1 MSRVLSIEDKD
12 TNTPALV
19 TARTINYTDID
30 LSFAKRPSGDIY
42 KKTDAAAVKQ
52 SVKNIVATNRLE
64 KPFNDDFGADITSL
78 LFELANDE
86 TSQQI
91 RQNIDNAIY
100 IYEPRAEVLNIDVS
114 DRIDT
119 NTINVTVTFK
129 VVSTEEVVT
138 LTSVVSRLR

>member
-12 TNTPALV
+12 TNSPALV
-19 TARTINYTDID
+19 TARTINYLDVD
-30 LSFAKRPSGDIY
+30 LSFEKKPSGDIY
-42 KKTDAAAVKQ
+42 KKADAAAVKQ
-52 SVKNIVATNRLE
+52 SVKNIVATNKLE
-64 KPFNDDFGADITSL
+64 KPFNDDFGANITSL
-78 LFELANDE
+78 LFELADDE
-86 TSQQI
+86 TSQQV
-91 RQNIDNAIY
+91 RQMIDNAIY
-100 IYEPRAEVLNIDVS
+100 VYEPRAEVLNIDVS

>member
-12 TNTPALV
+12 TNSPALV
-19 TARTINYTDID
+19 TARTINYLDVD
-30 LSFAKRPSGDIY
+30 LSFEKKPSGDIY
-42 KKTDAAAVKQ
+42 KKADAAAVKQ

-64 KPFNDDFGADITSL
+64 KPFNDDFGANITSL
-78 LFELANDE
+78 LFELADDE
-86 TSQQI
+86 TSQQV
-91 RQNIDNAIY
+91 RQMIDNAIY
-100 IYEPRAEVLNIDVS
+100 VYEPRAEVLNIDVS